1 MAVKIL
7 IAEDESIVLS
17 ALKFRLLKEGYE
29 VFTASDGEKA
39 LELFNTQDPDLI
51 VTDIMMPL
59 VSGLELITHVR
70 TQSKRL
76 IPIVVIS
83 AVDIEDTV
91 LEAFEL
97 GADDFITKP
106 LSPNELLVRI
116 KRLILLGR

>member
-17 ALKFRLLKEGYE
+17 ALKFRLSKEGYE